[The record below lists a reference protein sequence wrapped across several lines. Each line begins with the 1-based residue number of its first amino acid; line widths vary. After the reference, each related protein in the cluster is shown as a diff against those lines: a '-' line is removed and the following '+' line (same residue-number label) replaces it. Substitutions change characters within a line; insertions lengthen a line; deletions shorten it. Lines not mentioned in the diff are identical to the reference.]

1 MVQIIQNVQFKNVKC
16 QFQKELNEDIK
27 SIKNENRLFVKA
39 DKSTNYYKLDT
50 TKYNQLLNDNIT
62 KTYKK
67 ADKNQLNKIDA
78 EAKAITKKLGIDN
91 RVEMTARKE
100 AFVTLKDH
108 KDNFANKPT
117 CRLTERRRKTKHL
130 YHCLIQECA
139 HDGFQSQRGCRIHV
153 NTKHSWF
160 SYFDEM
166 AELKVPNNSPVT
178 TSEGDPPNVA
188 AKHAAGVLPSFSN
201 FWPNWRSIIYKMVNW
216 EWRQLQER
224 SHSSTSS

>member
-1 MVQIIQNVQFKNVKC
+1 MRWKAFHFLNPGQAADRETFGFKTKNCPPVIEELRNFEEGMVQIIQNVQFKNVKC

-117 CRLTERRRKTKHL
+117 CRLINPSK
-130 YHCLIQECA
+130 QEI
-139 HDGFQSQRGCRIHV
+139 GKISKQILENINQKLV
-153 NTKHSWF
+153 NATSVNQCTA
-160 SYFDEM
+160 M
-166 AELKVPNNSPVT
+166 VQEL
-178 TSEGDPPNVA
+178 
-188 AKHAAGVLPSFSN
+188 AK
-201 FWPNWRSIIYKMVNW
+201 
-216 EWRQLQER
+216 
-224 SHSSTSS
+224 

>member
-117 CRLTERRRKTKHL
+117 CRLINPYL
-130 YHCLIQECA
+130 LQNY
-139 HDGFQSQRGCRIHV
+139 
-153 NTKHSWF
+153 
-160 SYFDEM
+160 
-166 AELKVPNNSPVT
+166 
-178 TSEGDPPNVA
+178 A
-188 AKHAAGVLPSFSN
+188 A
-201 FWPNWRSIIYKMVNW
+201 
-216 EWRQLQER
+216 LQ
-224 SHSSTSS
+224 